1 MKNNTVYL
9 MLLGALMFCFACQ
22 SDRPQKEFTVEELE
36 NNAQNQLELPIE
48 EEVDLFRLQEEL
60 EKLDKAAIEK
70 RLGKKALGLLEA
82 SYLFNTLGL
91 RYFQE
96 DNFKKGMHY
105 HKVAADQYLN
115 PLAMVRLAHI
125 YSDSASAVQ
134 KKFPNADLSGFEQDF
149 EKVYH
154 YLHYGL
160 NMAILTMEGFQD
172 DSAVKEV
179 NYMSRSLTD
188 LFQSRD
194 SSILGDFDVKAAE
207 EAMKKELP
215 AIREKF
221 ETLYRVEEES

>member
-1 MKNNTVYL
+1 

-22 SDRPQKEFTVEELE
+22 SDQPQKEFTVEELE
-36 NNAQNQLELPIE
+36 NNTQNQLELPVE

-60 EKLDKAAIEK
+60 EKLDKGAIEK
-70 RLGKKALGLLEA
+70 RLEKKGLALVEA

-96 DNFKKGMHY
+96 DNFKKGMYY

-125 YSDSASAVQ
+125 YSDSASDVQ
-134 KKFPNADLSGFEQDF
+134 KKFPNAELSGFEQDF

-160 NMAILTMEGFQD
+160 NMAILTMERFQD

-194 SSILGDFDVKAAE
+194 SSILGDFDVQAAE

-221 ETLYRVEEES
+221 ENLYRVGEES